1 MVAIKISNLKAH
13 HLSFRLIIFGI
24 VERKIVPFGF
34 INGNFTLFRIHL
46 EVLDS
51 INLRIGKLFREQGF
65 DKVGLVLTI
74 VKSAVKE
81 TSSDVPHKMAEWDT
95 RNLLGQASL
104 DLFRFIV
111 GIVHPMM
118 HFGADMVP
126 CSVKYLHWIIELALT
141 FFILRAGRRDTQE
154 RRPEG
159 LPSGALVL

>member
-24 VERKIVPFGF
+24 VERKIVYFGF
-34 INGNFTLFRIHL
+34 INGDFALSGIYL

-95 RNLLGQASL
+95 RNLLGQSSL

-111 GIVHPMM
+111 GIVHPIM
-118 HFGADMVP
+118 HLGADMVP
-126 CSVKYLHWIIELALT
+126 CSVKYLHWIIELALI
-141 FFILRAGRRDTQE
+141 FFILRAGRRDTQK